1 MTKLINIYYIVI
13 SSFIFLILPAE
24 MIYSETVSKENTII
38 LIPEIDD
45 ISVYI
50 QTGKMTGEANEYV
63 MDGSRILSRLIWKI
77 DSVNMAGGGIIWEPS
92 DSLSITADLWL
103 KTADGESTMDDYDW
117 LDEDSDWT
125 HWSHHDNT
133 AVTKGSIFDLSAAFT
148 PERFIKR
155 QFKFRPVL
163 GYKRTN
169 FEWQAR
175 GGTYIYTKDTFRDT
189 EGTFPDN
196 QLGITYE
203 QTFHTPY
210 AGFDIEIPAGIL
222 LIGTRMTGSFAVF
235 GKAVDH
241 HHLRDLVTTA
251 YFYWG
256 DMFSLDMK
264 AGFKLGQNIKFTGE
278 YNYMYF
284 GSLRGNSAYNQS
296 GTITV
301 YENIEKAD
309 LETFM
314 LSFSLLY
321 SF

>member
-1 MTKLINIYYIVI
+1 MTKLINIYYILI

-24 MIYSETVSKENTII
+24 LIYSETVSKEKTIT
-38 LIPEIDD
+38 LIPEIND

-50 QTGKMTGEANEYV
+50 QAGKMTGEANEYV
-63 MDGSRILSRLIWKI
+63 MDGSRVLSRLIWKI

-117 LDEDSDWT
+117 LEEDSDWT

-148 PERFIKR
+148 PERFIDR

-175 GGTYIYTKDTFRDT
+175 GGTYIYTDETFRDT
-189 EGTFPDN
+189 EGTFPDK

-203 QTFHTPY
+203 QIFHTPY